1 MAQPLA
7 NKYRPKTFADV
18 SEQDEIKV
26 IIENQI
32 KNNDLRSAYL
42 FCGGAG
48 TGKTTCAR
56 IVANLINNGEGEPV
70 ELDAASNNSVD
81 DVRSI
86 INDTKFKSL
95 TSKYKIYIIDECHS
109 LSNAAWQAM
118 LKLLEETPIGV
129 LFIFCTTDPQKIPGT
144 ILSRVQRFNFHRISK
159 DGIVSRLKYIIDKEN
174 SDICMT
180 EGGSRDA
187 VADDEWAIRE
197 GIHIIT
203 YEEEA
208 VDYIAK
214 QAQGGMRD
222 AITTLDK
229 CLSYSKNLTLS
240 NVVEVLS
247 AGVTP
252 YDLYDFTKLLLN
264 KDSKNALAMVDKFF
278 MSGMDMNLF
287 LSMYFE
293 FLLNLQKYLVLQDKS
308 VSNLP
313 DDILEDCNVTMGS
326 SVRIYCQKLYILLNS
341 PKVNVKN
348 LLEAWVI
355 ERCI

>member
-118 LKLLEETPIGV
+118 LKLLEETPTGV

-144 ILSRVQRFNFHRISK
+144 ILSRVQRFNFHRISTH
-159 DGIVSRLKYIIDKEN
+159 GIIKRLKFIIEQEN
-174 SDICMT
+174 LEVHTTMGDLDTLSDPIWA
-180 EGGSRDA
+180 EKASLPLI
-187 VADDEWAIRE
+187 EW
-197 GIHIIT
+197 
-203 YEEEA
+203 EEA
-208 VDYIAK
+208 AIDYIAK

-240 NVVEVLS
+240 NVVKVLS

-313 DDILEDCNVTMGS
+313 DDILEDCNVTMSS
-326 SVRIYCQKLYILLNS
+326 SVRTYCQKLYILLNS

>member
-7 NKYRPKTFADV
+7 NKYRPQKFEDV
-18 SEQDEIKV
+18 SEQGAIKT

-32 KNNDLRSAYL
+32 KQNDIRNAYL

-56 IVANLINNGEGEPV
+56 IVANMINSGKGKPI

-81 DVRSI
+81 DVRKI
-86 INDTKFKSL
+86 INDSKFRAL
-95 TSKYKIYIIDECHS
+95 DSKYKIYIIDECHS

-118 LKLLEETPIGV
+118 LKLLEEPPASTV
-129 LFIFCTTDPQKIPGT
+129 FIFCTTDPQKIPRT
-144 ILSRVQRFNFHRISK
+144 ILSRVQRYNFQRISK

-174 SDICMT
+174 S
-180 EGGSRDA
+180 ENLQSR
-187 VADDEWAIRE
+187 
-197 GIHIIT
+197 II
-203 YEEEA
+203 YEEQA
-208 VDYIAK
+208 IDYIAK

-229 CLSYSKNLTLS
+229 CLQYSKELTLN
-240 NVVEVLS
+240 NVVKVLS
-247 AGVTP
+247 SGVTP
-252 YDLYDFTKLLLN
+252 YELFDFTKLLL
-264 KDSKNALAMVDKFF
+264 DKNAEGAISKLDEFF
-278 MSGMDMNLF
+278 MSGIDMSLLLN
-287 LSMYFE
+287 MYFD
-293 FLLNLQKYLVLQDKS
+293 FLLNLQKYLLLNNAN

-313 DDILEDCNVTMGS
+313 IDILQQCPRDVAYQIREY
-326 SVRIYCQKLYILLNS
+326 IQKLYNVMS
-341 PKVNVKN
+341 APKMDIKA

>member
-7 NKYRPKTFADV
+7 NKYRPQKFEDV
-18 SEQDEIKV
+18 SEQGAIKT

-32 KNNDLRSAYL
+32 KQNDIRNAYL

-56 IVANLINNGEGEPV
+56 IVANMINSGKGKPI

-81 DVRSI
+81 DVRKI
-86 INDTKFKSL
+86 INDSKFRAL
-95 TSKYKIYIIDECHS
+95 DSKYKIYIIDECHS

-118 LKLLEETPIGV
+118 LKLLEEPPASTV
-129 LFIFCTTDPQKIPGT
+129 FIFCTTDPQKIPRT
-144 ILSRVQRFNFHRISK
+144 ILSRVQRYNFQRISK
-159 DGIVSRLKYIIDKEN
+159 DGIVNRLKYIIREEN
-174 SDICMT
+174 TAICMA

-208 VDYIAK
+208 IDYIAK

-229 CLSYSKNLTLS
+229 CLQYSKELTLN
-240 NVVEVLS
+240 NVVKVLS
-247 AGVTP
+247 SGVTP
-252 YDLYDFTKLLLN
+252 YELFDFTKLLL
-264 KDSKNALAMVDKFF
+264 DKNAEGAISKLNEFF
-278 MSGMDMNLF
+278 MSGIDMSLLLN
-287 LSMYFE
+287 MYFD
-293 FLLNLQKYLVLQDKS
+293 FLLNLQKYLLLNNAN

-313 DDILEDCNVTMGS
+313 IDILQQCPRDAAYQIREY
-326 SVRIYCQKLYILLNS
+326 IQKLYNVMS
-341 PKVNVKN
+341 APKMDIKA

>member
-7 NKYRPKTFADV
+7 NKYRPQKFEDV
-18 SEQDEIKV
+18 SEQGAIKT

-32 KNNDLRSAYL
+32 KQNDIRNAYL

-56 IVANLINNGEGEPV
+56 IVANMINNGKGKPI

-81 DVRSI
+81 DVRKI
-86 INDTKFKSL
+86 INDSKFRAL
-95 TSKYKIYIIDECHS
+95 DSKYKIYIIDECHS

-118 LKLLEETPIGV
+118 LKLLEEPPASTV
-129 LFIFCTTDPQKIPGT
+129 FIFCTTDPQKIPRT
-144 ILSRVQRFNFHRISK
+144 ILSRVQRYNFQRISK

-174 SDICMT
+174 SENLQSRIIC
-180 EGGSRDA
+180 
-187 VADDEWAIRE
+187 
-197 GIHIIT
+197 
-203 YEEEA
+203 EEEA
-208 VDYIAK
+208 IDYIAK

-229 CLSYSKNLTLS
+229 CLQYSKELTLN
-240 NVVEVLS
+240 NVVKVLS
-247 AGVTP
+247 SGVTP
-252 YDLYDFTKLLLN
+252 YELFDFTKLLL
-264 KDSKNALAMVDKFF
+264 DKNAEGAISKLNEFF
-278 MSGMDMNLF
+278 MSGIDMSLLLN
-287 LSMYFE
+287 MYFD
-293 FLLNLQKYLVLQDKS
+293 FLLNLQKYLLLNNAN

-313 DDILEDCNVTMGS
+313 IDILQQCPRDVAYQIREY
-326 SVRIYCQKLYILLNS
+326 IQKLYNVMS
-341 PKVNVKN
+341 APKMDIKA